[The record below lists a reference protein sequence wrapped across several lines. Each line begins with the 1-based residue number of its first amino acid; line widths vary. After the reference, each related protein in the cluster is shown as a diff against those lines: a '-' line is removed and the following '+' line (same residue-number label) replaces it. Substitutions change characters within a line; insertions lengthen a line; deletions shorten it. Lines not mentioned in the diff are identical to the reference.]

1 MVTMSTD
8 ALRAGSGP
16 RVSRRE
22 QAAATRALLLRTAE
36 RLYAERGLADV
47 SNRQIVEAAG
57 VANNSALT
65 YHFGTREDLIR
76 AIARSHAGPVFRRT
90 RELLA
95 AIEANQQGTPETRD
109 KSDKS
114 ERSGLGPGRARPDPG
129 EARARV
135 AAFVLPYTGHLASL
149 GTPSW
154 CARFTAQLSADP
166 TFGAEVDA
174 DAELRGLIEQGI
186 DTLRAHAPGLSPE
199 DVSLRNRM
207 VRLTVI
213 HTCADQERIAAETGT
228 PAPWDAIGAALT
240 DALTGLLLAPQG
252 W

>member
-36 RLYAERGLADV
+36 MLYAERGLADV

-76 AIARSHAGPVFRRT
+76 AIARSHAEPIFRHT

-95 AIEANQQGTPETRD
+95 SAATEASPRT
-109 KSDKS
+109 
-114 ERSGLGPGRARPDPG
+114 L
-129 EARARV
+129 V
-135 AAFVLPYTGHLASL
+135 AAFVLPYTGHLATL

-166 TFGAEVDA
+166 TFAAEVDA
-174 DAELRGLIEQGI
+174 DTDLRGLIARGLE
-186 DTLRAHAPGLSPE
+186 TLREHAPGLSTQ

-213 HTCADQERIAAETGT
+213 HTCADQERIAADTGT